1 MLSDTQYPA
10 THTLAPHDPPMLLV
24 DEILESKGDL
34 IVSKMTITKENLFF
48 VAGRGVPS
56 YVGFEIMAQTIAVQ
70 DGFIRASKG
79 LGTKIG
85 FLLGCRKYSVQRDW
99 FLEGEELIVRAKA
112 LLSEGE
118 MQSFDCVLEDINGQ
132 QLAHGAINVFS
143 PDNPEEFIRQG
154 GSSQ

>member
-1 MLSDTQYPA
+1 MQIEREFPA
-10 THTLAPHDPPMLLV
+10 TQTLAPHDPPMLLV
-24 DEILESKGDL
+24 DEILESSQTH
-34 IVSKMTITKENLFF
+34 IVSKMVINKDNIFY

-70 DGFIRASKG
+70 DGYNRAKVG

-85 FLLGCRKYSVQRDW
+85 FLLGCRKYTVLRDW
-99 FLEGEELIVRAKA
+99 FVEGDELIVRAKA

-118 MQSFDCVLEDINGQ
+118 MQSFDCTLEDINGQ

-143 PDNPEEFIRQG
+143 PENPEEFIRQG